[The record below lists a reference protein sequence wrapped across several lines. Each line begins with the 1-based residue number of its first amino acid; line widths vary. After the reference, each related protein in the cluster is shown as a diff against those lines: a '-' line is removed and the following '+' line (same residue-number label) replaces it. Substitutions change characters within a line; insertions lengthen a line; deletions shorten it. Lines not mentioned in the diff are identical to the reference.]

1 MASLNMDSCLWNAYS
16 WSKAGPGKTRNT
28 LGQSHP
34 FCGKSSLCN
43 SCWITCAIS
52 NWNKGTSEN
61 QLLSE
66 NSKLI
71 SVVASDFFLR
81 LSIMKDN
88 ICSIS
93 VHLSC
98 VSSSPM
104 KSQEDS
110 PLATEVDSLWHL
122 PICFFSI
129 DSLDRHL
136 FNIYMSQPT
145 TAPVLIGF

>member
-71 SVVASDFFLR
+71 SVVASDFFCDY
-81 LSIMKDN
+81 LSWRTIFVPSVCISHAFLVPQWSRRRTVRWLQKLIVYDIYPFVFSLSTPWTD
-88 ICSIS
+88 ICLTSTWANPPQL
-93 VHLSC
+93 LS
-98 VSSSPM
+98 S
-104 KSQEDS
+104 
-110 PLATEVDSLWHL
+110 
-122 PICFFSI
+122 
-129 DSLDRHL
+129 
-136 FNIYMSQPT
+136 
-145 TAPVLIGF
+145 